1 MKRTM
6 SFASRNIKEILRDP
20 LAYIF
25 CLGFPLVMLVV
36 MTLVNESI
44 PPEANMT
51 LFNINQLTGGM
62 AVFGLTFVMLFTC
75 LNISK
80 DRSGSFLV
88 RLYATPMKG
97 ADFILGYTLPMLALA
112 FAQII
117 ITFAAGFV
125 ISLIT
130 GQSLNVGGMLLAAAA
145 LIPSAVMFICFGLLF
160 GTLFS
165 EKAAPGLCSVLI
177 SLASFLGG
185 IWFDADGTGGILL
198 TICRALPF
206 YHSVKTAHLL
216 FAMETEGLGVHML
229 ITLAYTAVVA
239 VASVLVFRS
248 KMRADLA

>member
-1 MKRTM
+1 MKRIM
-6 SFASRNIKEILRDP
+6 SFASRNLKEILRDP

-36 MTLVNESI
+36 MTLVNDSI

-51 LFNINQLTGGM
+51 LFNIEKLTGGM
-62 AVFGLTFVMLFTC
+62 AVFGLTFIMLFTC

-97 ADFILGYTLPMLALA
+97 ADFILGYTLPVLALS
-112 FAQII
+112 FAQIL

-130 GQSLNVGGMLLAAAA
+130 GQALNICGMLTAAAA
-145 LIPSAVMFICFGLLF
+145 LVPSAVMFICFGLLF

-177 SLASFLGG
+177 SVASFLGG
-185 IWFDADGTGGILL
+185 IWFDADGTGGVLL

-206 YHSVKTAHLL
+206 YHNVKTAHLL
-216 FAMETEGLGVHML
+216 FAMETEGLGVHLL

-248 KMRADLA
+248 RMRADLA

>member
-6 SFASRNIKEILRDP
+6 SFAARNIKEILREP

-44 PPEANMT
+44 PAQANMT
-51 LFNINQLTGGM
+51 LFNINKLTGGM

-88 RLYATPMKG
+88 RLYATPMNG
-97 ADFILGYTLPMLALA
+97 ADFILGYTLPMLALS
-112 FAQII
+112 FAQIL
-117 ITFAAGFV
+117 ITFAAGLV
-125 ISLIT
+125 AALVTQQTLDI
-130 GQSLNVGGMLLAAAA
+130 GGMLLAAAA

-160 GTLFS
+160 GTLFN

-185 IWFDADGTGGILL
+185 VWFDADSTGGVLL
-198 TICRALPF
+198 TICKVLPF
-206 YHSVKTAHLL
+206 YHCVKTAHLL
-216 FAMETEGLGVHML
+216 FAMKTEGLGVHL
-229 ITLAYTAVVA
+229 LVTLAYTAA
-239 VASVLVFRS
+239 VALAAVLVFRS

>member
-1 MKRTM
+1 MKRIM

-36 MTLVNESI
+36 MTLVNDSI

-51 LFNINQLTGGM
+51 LFNIEKLTGGM
-62 AVFGLTFVMLFTC
+62 AVFGLTFIMLFTC

-97 ADFILGYTLPMLALA
+97 ADFILGYTLPVLALS
-112 FAQII
+112 FAQIL

-130 GQSLNVGGMLLAAAA
+130 GQALNICGMLTAAAA
-145 LIPSAVMFICFGLLF
+145 LVPSAVMFICFGLLF

-177 SLASFLGG
+177 SVASFLGG
-185 IWFDADGTGGILL
+185 IWFDADGTGGVVL

-216 FAMETEGLGVHML
+216 FAMETEGLGVHLL

-248 KMRADLA
+248 RMRADLA

>member
-1 MKRTM
+1 MKRIM

-36 MTLVNESI
+36 MTLVNDSI

-51 LFNINQLTGGM
+51 LFNIEKLTGGM
-62 AVFGLTFVMLFTC
+62 AVFGLTFIMLFTC

-97 ADFILGYTLPMLALA
+97 ADFILGYTLPVLALS
-112 FAQII
+112 FAQIL

-130 GQSLNVGGMLLAAAA
+130 GQALNICGMLTAAAA
-145 LIPSAVMFICFGLLF
+145 LVPSAVMFICFGLLF

-177 SLASFLGG
+177 SVASFLGG
-185 IWFDADGTGGILL
+185 IWFDADGTGGVLL

-206 YHSVKTAHLL
+206 YHNVKTAHLL
-216 FAMETEGLGVHML
+216 FAMETEGLGVHLL

-248 KMRADLA
+248 RMRADLA